1 MRCSHCGICCEET
14 QMLLS
19 EADLRLLMKAGYSS
33 ERFVH
38 YNRHGYAMLRNRGGH
53 CVFYDVER
61 RSCKT
66 YKSRPLGCRVYPVV
80 YSEENVAVVD
90 ELCPMGRTVSKM
102 ELRKKGEKVGK
113 LLRRIELET
122 ASRKQRQRS

>member
-1 MRCSHCGICCEET
+1 MRCSHCGICCVET

-19 EADLRLLMKAGYSS
+19 EGDLRLLMKAGYSS
-33 ERFVH
+33 ERFVR
-38 YNRHGYAMLRNRGGH
+38 YDRHGYAMLRNRRGH

-61 RSCKT
+61 RCCKT

-80 YSEENVAVVD
+80 YTEENVAVVD

-102 ELRKKGEKVGK
+102 ELRKKGERVGE
-113 LLRRIELET
+113 LLRRIELEA
-122 ASRKQRQRS
+122 ASRKKRQGS